1 MALAVYPITGTCN
14 AADFANALD
23 KLFGEVDHGSTDL
36 AFQLTLL
43 SQAGG
48 INTWQLTAG
57 AYILDGYIF
66 ISDGTETITVAE
78 GSSQNIVLYY
88 KIVDGY
94 ITEAGVDEASKKPA
108 GAVEKILWVVNGPT
122 AGSTAPF
129 SKTDNRRINTWG
141 RASYANTDGDAVTL
155 SATRAVTSGSLVTL
169 KSFRVA
175 YPGSAQLTFDYK
187 YPGGGFAFVFVKRNG
202 TAIQTTNLSNAA
214 DWTARSYA
222 INNLMPGDLVT
233 VDGQLLEV
241 RNAYLRYKLTDLAA
255 SAVITD

>member
-57 AYILDGYIF
+57 AYILDGYVF
-66 ISDGTETITVAE
+66 ISDGTETVTV
-78 GSSQNIVLYY
+78 GDSSAKSICLYY
-88 KIVDGY
+88 VLTGGY
-94 ITEAGVDEASKKPA
+94 ITAAGIGESSKKPS
-108 GAVEKILWVVNGPT
+108 GAIETILWVVNGPT

-175 YPGSAQLTFDYK
+175 YPGSAQLAFDYK
-187 YPGGGFAFVFVKRNG
+187 YSGGGFAFVFVKRNG

-214 DWTARSYA
+214 DWTAWSYA

-233 VDGQLLEV
+233 VDGELLEV